1 MEARGMTPRFE
12 VRTAQYPELR
22 CVMKVAMHFPSSNR
36 VRCCSGARV
45 AAWFCL
51 LVGLSSAAM
60 QAQNVVGEWTSHVPY
75 ERVRET
81 VLAGDQIVA
90 RTDYAL
96 FTVDTA
102 TFEVNRYTKGY
113 GLSEVNPTALAYDE
127 ERQQWIVGYA
137 NGSLDF
143 RDSWGT
149 TNLPDF
155 RISQVTG
162 DKTIN
167 AITIEDQR
175 AYLATNIGVVVV
187 DLMRREIADTWP
199 LSAGGESTEAQCV
212 FLDDN
217 QWLVGTNLGI
227 LSASKDNPFLSN
239 AENWNLWSAD
249 PGLGSAFELKRHADK
264 WWLAT
269 GTRGSSDVVVWR
281 GDDSGFWEVM
291 PGWNPDGQSFGGMA
305 SGKWILTEG
314 GNREEGLLVG
324 SCCAVWGW
332 DGQGEPADI
341 EQAVP
346 DFARIADLVIDPS
359 GENGRVWLGSRVGG
373 VITWVPRPDAESV
386 GIRSEHPEGPP
397 SVAVRR
403 VDCWN
408 DNLWVAT
415 GGVDA
420 TWTPQYADDGIF
432 QFQNGTWSEP
442 KLPESLND
450 IGGVRDIMDVSIDPT
465 DPSHVVFSSYEEGLI
480 EVRNRQVVRVLNA
493 ANSSIQESLVG
504 GSPRSAVSGLDFD
517 GDGNLW
523 FTTPAKEQC
532 LHVMLP
538 NGSTTGMDL
547 GNNGLN
553 LLFGDVE
560 VTRDGYVWVALAR
573 GKGLLVYN
581 PNGTPENPT
590 DDNWVILNTNE
601 GEGGLPS
608 NDVFC
613 IEEDLDGE
621 IWVGTAKGPC
631 VFYQSESVFDGEVTA
646 SQILISQDGNLQYL
660 LETDFVQSI
669 IIDGGNRKWLGTRNA
684 GLYVVSSDGISTV
697 HHFTT
702 DNSPLPSN
710 NILNVAMD
718 YGSGEVYVATDEG
731 LMSYASGSSNWDPD
745 MTDVRV
751 RPNPVRMDHAGPIV
765 IDGLANESTVHI
777 TNAAGRRLAVLA
789 SEGGRATWDGML
801 EDGRPAPF
809 GIYLAFAT
817 DRNGKEGAVVKF
829 AILR

>member
-1 MEARGMTPRFE
+1 MEACRMMYGAE
-12 VRTAQYPELR
+12 IRTAQYPELR
-22 CVMKVAMHFPSSNR
+22 CVMKIAMHAQSSITVSLR
-36 VRCCSGARV
+36 TGTLL
-45 AAWFCL
+45 AWLWVFL
-51 LVGLSSAAM
+51 GLSSATTH
-60 QAQNVVGEWTSHVPY
+60 AQNAVGKWTNHVPY
-75 ERVRET
+75 ERVREAM
-81 VLAGDQIVA
+81 LAGDEVVA
-90 RTDYAL
+90 RTDFAL

-102 TFEVNRYTKGY
+102 TFEVTRYTKGY
-113 GLSEVNPTALAYDE
+113 GLSEVSPTALAYDE
-127 ERQQWIVGYA
+127 QRQQWVVGYA

-167 AITIEDQR
+167 AINIEDDR
-175 AYLATNIGVVVV
+175 AYLATNLGVVVV
-187 DLMRREIADTWP
+187 DLGRREIADTWP
-199 LSAGGESTEAQCV
+199 LSAGGESTSAQFV
-212 FLDDN
+212 LSADN
-217 QWLVGTNLGI
+217 QWLVGTSLGI
-227 LSASKDNPFLSN
+227 LSASKSSLFLSN
-239 AENWNLWSAD
+239 PDNWGPWEAYPD
-249 PGLGSAFELKRHADK
+249 LGGALELKRHADQ

-269 GTRGSSDVVVWR
+269 GTRGAADVVVWK
-281 GDDSGFWEVM
+281 GDDNGLWEVI
-291 PGWNPDGQSFGGMA
+291 PGWDPDGQSYGGMA
-305 SGKWILTEG
+305 SGKWILGEG
-314 GNREEGLLVG
+314 GTRAEGLLIA
-324 SCCAVWGW
+324 SCCALWGW
-332 DGQGEPADI
+332 DIQGEPAEI
-341 EQAVP
+341 TRALP
-346 DFARIADLVIDPS
+346 DFAQITDLVLDPS
-359 GENGRVWLGSRVGG
+359 SRSGQVWLGSRIGG
-373 VITWVPRPDAESV
+373 LITWVPQPDSMSI
-386 GIRSEHPEGPP
+386 GTRSDHPEGPP
-397 SVAVRR
+397 SNAVRR

-420 TWTPQYADDGIF
+420 AWTPRYDDDGFF
-432 QFQNGTWSEP
+432 QFQNGKWFEP
-442 KLPESLND
+442 DLPESVNG

-465 DPSHVVFSSYEEGLI
+465 DPNHVAFSSYEEGLI
-480 EVRNRQVVRVLNA
+480 EVRNQEVVRVLNA
-493 ANSSIQESLVG
+493 SNSSIEESSVG

-517 GDGNLW
+517 RSGNLW
-523 FTTPAKEQC
+523 FSTPNTTTC

-538 NGSTTGMDL
+538 DGSTIGMEVGD
-547 GNNGLN
+547 NGLN

-581 PNGTPENPT
+581 PNNTPEDPT
-590 DDNWVILNTNE
+590 DDNWVILNANE

-621 IWVGTAKGPC
+621 IWVGTGNGPC
-631 VFYQSESVFDGEVTA
+631 VFYRSESVFENEVTA

-660 LETDFVQSI
+660 LETDFVHSI
-669 IIDGGNRKWLGTRNA
+669 IIDGGNRKWIGTRNA
-684 GLYVVSSDGISTV
+684 GLYVVSSDGLTTV

-710 NILNVAMD
+710 NVLNVAMD
-718 YGSGEVYVATDEG
+718 YGSGEVYIATDQG
-731 LMSYASGSSNWDPD
+731 LMSYASGSSNWDPE
-745 MTDVRV
+745 MSNVRV
-751 RPNPVRMDHAGPIV
+751 RPNPVRADYDGPVV

-777 TNAAGRRLAVLA
+777 TNAAGRRLAELK

-801 EDGRPAPF
+801 EDGSPAPF

-817 DRNGKEGAVVKF
+817 DLDGKEGAVVKF